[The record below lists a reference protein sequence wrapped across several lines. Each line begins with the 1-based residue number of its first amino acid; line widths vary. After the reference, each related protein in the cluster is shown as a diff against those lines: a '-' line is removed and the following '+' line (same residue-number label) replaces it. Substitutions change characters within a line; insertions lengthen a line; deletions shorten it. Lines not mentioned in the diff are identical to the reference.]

1 MLKNNGFANDT
12 DGERLE
18 RLLALSLNIDT
29 HAAVLEIRAP
39 LTLLY

>member
-1 MLKNNGFANDT
+1 MLKNNAFSLDK

-29 HAAVLEIRAP
+29 HAVELGVSGDRLAAF
-39 LTLLY
+39 